1 MATANRAASDKDT
14 ATVTPIKPAKTGVT
28 ASGLK
33 FKKTKVVTVPV
44 LKLMPGAPVYIK
56 VEQKMEVSKQIET
69 KKVGDKPM
77 EPATIMHCTDL
88 TTDNECLLIVGKM
101 LASVINESYPADSYV
116 GKLFEIESKGK
127 LGDKKYNVYSLTEIE
142 VETD

>member
-1 MATANRAASDKDT
+1 MATSSKS
-14 ATVTPIKPAKTGVT
+14 ATPATPAKPAKTGVT

-56 VEQKMEVSKQIET
+56 VESAMEISKQVEV

-88 TTDNECLLIVGKM
+88 STDNEVLLIVGKM
-101 LASVINESYPADSYV
+101 LASVINESYPDGSYV
-116 GKLFEIESKGK
+116 GKCFEIESKGK
-127 LGDKKYNVYSLTEIE
+127 LGDKKYNVYNLTEIE